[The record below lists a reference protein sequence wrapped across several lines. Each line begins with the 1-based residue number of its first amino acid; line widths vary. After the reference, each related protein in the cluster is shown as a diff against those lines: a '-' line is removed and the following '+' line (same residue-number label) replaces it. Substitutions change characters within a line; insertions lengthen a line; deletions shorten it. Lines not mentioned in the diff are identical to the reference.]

1 MQIAVIGAG
10 YVGSRV
16 LDSLGP
22 HAAIACGRSLPVASR
37 HSVRHL
43 DLDREPL
50 LLQRPMPARILYT
63 VPPSANSSDSPGDP
77 RLTRFL
83 GALDP
88 PPEHIVYISTSGVYG
103 DCGGELV
110 DESRH
115 PAPRSPRALR
125 RFAAERQLL
134 NWCSKSG
141 SACII
146 LRVPGIYGPGRL
158 GVKRIIAAGPLILES
173 EANPGNRVHVDDLVA
188 ATIAALNRSIP
199 QGIYNIG
206 DGDFRSTTW
215 FAVTVARLAGLAAPR
230 SISKAEALDTLSPAR
245 TSFLLESRKLDTTRM
260 RQVLGVQPRYA
271 DAEDGIRA
279 SLRVDGLLRDPDIAG
294 AGPAGRRA

>member
-1 MQIAVIGAG
+1 MQIAIIGAG

-16 LDSLGP
+16 LDDLGP
-22 HAAIACGRSLPVASR
+22 DAAIAYSRSVPVASG
-37 HSVRHL
+37 HLVRHL

-50 LLQRPMPARILYT
+50 LLQQPVPVRILYT

-88 PPEHIVYISTSGVYG
+88 PPERIVYISTSGVYG

-110 DESRH
+110 DESRQ
-115 PAPRSPRALR
+115 PAPRNPRALR
-125 RFAAERQLL
+125 RFAAERLL
-134 NWCSKSG
+134 LEWCSKSG
-141 SACII
+141 STCII

-158 GVKRIIAAGPLILES
+158 GVDRIIAAGTQILES
-173 EANPGNRVHVDDLVA
+173 EANPGNRIHVDDLVA
-188 ATIAALNRSIP
+188 ASIAALNRSIP

-215 FAVTVARLAGLAAPR
+215 FALTVARLAGLAAPR
-230 SISKAEALDTLSPAR
+230 SISKAEALGTLSQVR
-245 TSFLLESRKLDTTRM
+245 TSFLLESRKLDTTKM
-260 RQVLGVQPRYA
+260 RRVLGVLPRYP
-271 DAEDGIRA
+271 DAEDGIRT
-279 SLRVDGLLRDPDIAG
+279 SLRDDGLLRDADIASTE
-294 AGPAGRRA
+294 PSGRRA